1 MKLSLEHPAG
11 KQWVLFA
18 NELSGDAGYRPWDHN
33 SIDWDAERHHV
44 DRVVLGN
51 AKKRSLNVF
60 NQMAWEGTTGWEY
73 WSDNYQQILAHALA
87 VAEELEVPLHIEDK
101 VFDEVMAAAKCSNL
115 ELTLD
120 VAGDTLFVITSVA
133 RKS

>member
-18 NELSGDAGYRPWDHN
+18 NELSGDLGFQPWKND

-44 DRVVLGN
+44 DHVVLSN

-73 WSDNYQQILAHALA
+73 WSDNYQLILAHALA
-87 VAEELEVPLHIEDK
+87 VAEELEVPLHVEDK
-101 VFDEVMAAAKCSNL
+101 VFDEVKAAAERSNL
-115 ELTLD
+115 ELTFE
-120 VAGDTLFVITSVA
+120 VATDMLFVITSVT
-133 RKS
+133 RKA